1 MAQQHNHEM
10 NLAWQFI
17 EGTDV
22 SVFLTGKAGTGKTT
36 FLKRIKELA
45 PKRMV
50 VVAPTGVAA
59 INAQGVTIHSFFQ
72 LPLGVH
78 IPGAQ
83 YKEQGSHFRMSDE
96 KKNILRTLDL
106 LVIDE
111 ISMVRADLLD
121 AVDGVLRKYRD
132 RYKPFGGVQL
142 LMIGDLQQLA
152 PVAVEK
158 EWEVLREYYPTPYF
172 FSSRALQQ
180 IQYVTIELQHIY
192 RQSDAHFIHLLG
204 NIRSGHLDA
213 QTVAALN
220 ARYIP
225 NYEPQEGEESIRLT
239 THNYMA
245 NRYNEQ
251 KLAALPSDERL
262 FEAKVTGD
270 FPETSYPAEANLVL
284 KEGAQVMFIKNESLP
299 KPHPLTPSPKG
310 EGGAFGEGGAYYYN
324 GKMGKVVGFED
335 GVVMVECKENPT
347 MKEDEE
353 TSSVVFAVEP
363 ATWENTRMTLNQE
376 TNEIEEE
383 VIGTFQQIPLRLAW
397 AITVHK
403 SQGLTFDHA
412 VLDIND
418 AFAHG
423 QVYVALSRCR
433 SLEGLVLTRPIEIK
447 SLLTDPSVNAFI
459 TNELNSSENADSK
472 LPSLRF
478 AYFQKLLDELFS
490 FDAIQRSVRYV
501 VRVLEEHLA
510 RQQKELTA
518 AWKQAA
524 TDLDTDLIAVVHR
537 FQQQYHSILAQSQDY
552 QNDTLLAERI
562 HKAATY
568 FLDHLHPLKEL
579 VAKTKPDIGNKAV
592 AKQFKNALDTAALDL
607 REKYGTLERIVAH
620 GFTTR
625 TYLRDKAN
633 ALLNETKD
641 NQPPRK
647 KKAAKEPKPKTWAVS
662 YALLREGKNVKE
674 IAKERELTQKTVFG
688 HLMRYVESGELKPLD
703 FIPIRHIEAVR
714 RLVARIGMP
723 DDLFSFYKL
732 LPSGILYDEMRLI
745 LEML

>member
-1 MAQQHNHEM
+1 MATKQHNDEM

-78 IPGAQ
+78 IPGTQ

-121 AVDGVLRKYRD
+121 AVDSVLRKYRD

-158 EWEVLREYYPTPYF
+158 EWALLRDYYPTPYF

-180 IQYVTIELQHIY
+180 IQYITIELQHIY
-192 RQSDAHFIHLLG
+192 RQSDAHFINLLG
-204 NIRSGHLDA
+204 NIRSGRLDA
-213 QTVAALN
+213 QTIAALN

-225 NYEPQEGEESIRLT
+225 NYEPCDGEESIRLT

-251 KLAALPSDERL
+251 KLAALPSEERH
-262 FEAKVTGD
+262 FEAVVKGD
-270 FPETSYPAEANLVL
+270 FPETSFPADFDLTL

-299 KPHPLTPSPKG
+299 NP
-310 EGGAFGEGGAYYYN
+310 AEGGAYYYN
-324 GKMGKVVGFED
+324 GKMGKIVGFEE
-335 GVVMVECKENPT
+335 GCVMVECKENGT
-347 MKEDEE
+347 SDGDGAA
-353 TSSVVFAVEP
+353 SSVVFAVET
-363 ATWENTRMTLNQE
+363 ATWENTRMTLNAE

-383 VIGTFQQIPLRLAW
+383 VIGTFQQFPLRLAW

-403 SQGLTFDHA
+403 SQGLTFGHA

-433 SLEGLVLTRPIEIK
+433 SLEGLVLTRPVEIK
-447 SLLTDPSVNAFI
+447 SLLTDQNVNAFI
-459 TNELNSSENADSK
+459 NNELKSSENVGSQ
-472 LPSLRF
+472 LNSFRF
-478 AYFQKLLDELFS
+478 AYYQKLLDELFS
-490 FDAIQRSVRYV
+490 FDLLGRSVRYV
-501 VRVLEEHLA
+501 VRVLEEHLS

-518 AWKQAA
+518 AWKQASA
-524 TDLDTDLIAVVHR
+524 DFDTNITTVAGR
-537 FQQQYHSILAQSQDY
+537 FQPQYHSILAQSQDY
-552 QNDTLLAERI
+552 QNDPLLAERI
-562 HKAATY
+562 AKASAY
-568 FLDHLHPLKEL
+568 FVAQLQPVAEL
-579 VAKTKPDIGNKAV
+579 IAKTKPEIGNKAV
-592 AKQFKNALDTAALDL
+592 AKQFKNALDTASLDL
-607 REKYGTLERIVAH
+607 RGKLGTLERVVAH
-620 GFTTR
+620 GFSTR

-633 ALLNETKD
+633 ALLNEAKD
-641 NQPPRK
+641 AKPARK
-647 KKAAKEPKPKTWAVS
+647 KKAEKVPKPKTWEIS
-662 YALLREGKNVKE
+662 YALFREGKKVKE
-674 IAKERELTQKTVFG
+674 IAQERQLTQKTVFS
-688 HLMRYVESGELKPLD
+688 HLMRYVESGDLQPLD
-703 FIPIRHIEAVR
+703 LIPIRHVEAVR
-714 RLVARIGMP
+714 RLLARTGKP

-732 LPSGILYDEMRLI
+732 LPSGILYDEMKVI
-745 LEML
+745 LEIL

>member
-1 MAQQHNHEM
+1 MEQQQHNREM

-36 FLKRIKELA
+36 FLKRIRELA

-83 YKEQGSHFRMSDE
+83 YKEQNTHFRMSEE
-96 KKNILRTLDL
+96 KKNIMRTMDL

-121 AVDGVLRKYRD
+121 AIDSVLRKYRD

-152 PVAVEK
+152 PVAVDK
-158 EWEVLREYYPTPYF
+158 EWALLRDYYPTPYF
-172 FSSRALQQ
+172 FSSQALQQ

-192 RQSDAHFIHLLG
+192 RQSDAHFIELLG
-204 NIRSGHLDA
+204 NIRNGHLDA
-213 QTVAALN
+213 ATVAALN

-225 NYEPQEGEESIRLT
+225 GYQPSEGEETIRLT

-251 KLAALPSDERL
+251 QLAALPTQEHH
-262 FEAKVTGD
+262 FEATVTGD
-270 FPETSYPAEANLVL
+270 FPESSFPAEADLVL
-284 KEGAQVMFIKNESLP
+284 KEGAQVMFIKNESLSN
-299 KPHPLTPSPKG
+299 PSQ
-310 EGGAFGEGGAYYYN
+310 EGATYYN
-324 GKMGKVVGFED
+324 GKIGTVTGFDDDKVL
-335 GVVMVECKENPT
+335 VECKESPAVGESGEPST
-347 MKEDEE
+347 
-353 TSSVVFAVEP
+353 VVFAVEP
-363 ATWENTRMTLNQE
+363 VAWENTRMTLNQE

-383 VIGTFQQIPLRLAW
+383 VIGTFRQLPLRLAW

-433 SLEGLVLTRPIEIK
+433 SLEGLVLTRPVEIK
-447 SLLTDPSVNAFI
+447 SLLSDQSVNAFI
-459 TNELNSSENADSK
+459 DKELKSSENASQQ
-472 LPSLRF
+472 LGSFRF
-478 AYFQKLLDELFS
+478 AYFQKLLDELFT
-490 FDAIQRSVRYV
+490 FDALERSVRYV

-510 RQQKELTA
+510 RSAGNRLPNVSQPTSSVCPVAFSCSTTA
-518 AWKQAA
+518 S
-524 TDLDTDLIAVVHR
+524 LPSR
-537 FQQQYHSILAQSQDY
+537 
-552 QNDTLLAERI
+552 
-562 HKAATY
+562 
-568 FLDHLHPLKEL
+568 P
-579 VAKTKPDIGNKAV
+579 
-592 AKQFKNALDTAALDL
+592 
-607 REKYGTLERIVAH
+607 
-620 GFTTR
+620 TTR
-625 TYLRDKAN
+625 TTRSWPNASPKARPTLPTN
-633 ALLNETKD
+633 WNTSAGSSVRHDPKSATRLWPNSSRTPSTLPRSTSARNWAPCAALPTTDSACAPTCTTRRTPCSTRPKATNR
-641 NQPPRK
+641 PRK
-647 KKAAKEPKPKTWAVS
+647 RRPRRSPNP
-662 YALLREGKNVKE
+662 RPGKSPTKCSVQ
-674 IAKERELTQKTVFG
+674 A
-688 HLMRYVESGELKPLD
+688 
-703 FIPIRHIEAVR
+703 R
-714 RLVARIGMP
+714 R
-723 DDLFSFYKL
+723 
-732 LPSGILYDEMRLI
+732 
-745 LEML
+745 

>member
-36 FLKRIKELA
+36 FLKRIRELA

-72 LPLGVH
+72 LPLGVQAPLH
-78 IPGAQ
+78 LPPLGGGLQSAETETSPSIGLSSPPFGGSRRGAI
-83 YKEQGSHFRMSDE
+83 FRMSDE
-96 KKNILRTLDL
+96 KKNIIRTLDL

-158 EWEVLREYYPTPYF
+158 EWEVLKDYYPTPYF

-180 IQYVTIELQHIY
+180 IQYVTIELQQIY
-192 RQSDAHFIHLLG
+192 RQSDERFIRLLG
-204 NIRSGHLDA
+204 NIRAGHLDA
-213 QTVAALN
+213 ETVAALN

-225 NYEPQEGEESIRLT
+225 NYEPGEDEESIRLT

-251 KLAALPSDERL
+251 KLAALPSDERH
-262 FEAKVTGD
+262 FEAVVKDD
-270 FPETSYPAEANLVL
+270 FPETSYPADANLVL

-299 KPHPLTPSPKG
+299 KPHPLTPSPRG
-310 EGGAFGEGGAYYYN
+310 EGEAFGEGGAYYYN

-335 GVVMVECKENPT
+335 GAVMVECKETLSP
-347 MKEDEE
+347 
-353 TSSVVFAVEP
+353 SSGGGRGEASTVTFSVEP
-363 ATWENTRMTLNQE
+363 ATWENTRMRINEE
-376 TNEIEEE
+376 THEIEEE

-433 SLEGLVLTRPIEIK
+433 SLEGLVLTRPIEVK
-447 SLLTDPSVNAFI
+447 SLLTDQNVNTFI
-459 TNELNSSENADSK
+459 TNELKSSENADTK

-478 AYFQKLLDELFS
+478 AYFQKLLDELFT
-490 FDAIQRSVRYV
+490 FDTLLHSVRYV

-510 RQQKELTA
+510 KQQDRKS
-518 AWKQAA
+518 
-524 TDLDTDLIAVVHR
+524 VV
-537 FQQQYHSILAQSQDY
+537 
-552 QNDTLLAERI
+552 
-562 HKAATY
+562 
-568 FLDHLHPLKEL
+568 
-579 VAKTKPDIGNKAV
+579 
-592 AKQFKNALDTAALDL
+592 
-607 REKYGTLERIVAH
+607 
-620 GFTTR
+620 
-625 TYLRDKAN
+625 
-633 ALLNETKD
+633 
-641 NQPPRK
+641 
-647 KKAAKEPKPKTWAVS
+647 
-662 YALLREGKNVKE
+662 
-674 IAKERELTQKTVFG
+674 
-688 HLMRYVESGELKPLD
+688 
-703 FIPIRHIEAVR
+703 
-714 RLVARIGMP
+714 
-723 DDLFSFYKL
+723 
-732 LPSGILYDEMRLI
+732 
-745 LEML
+745 

>member
-1 MAQQHNHEM
+1 MGSQQHNHEM

-36 FLKRIKELA
+36 FLKKIKELA

-72 LPLGVH
+72 LPLGIH
-78 IPGAQ
+78 IPGTQ
-83 YKEQGSHFRMSDE
+83 YKEQGTHFRMSQE

-152 PVAVEK
+152 PVAVDK
-158 EWEVLREYYPTPYF
+158 EWEVLKEYYPTPYF

-180 IQYVTIELQHIY
+180 IQYVTIELQQIY
-192 RQSDAHFIHLLG
+192 RQSDERFIQLLG
-204 NIRSGHLDA
+204 NIRAGHLDT

-220 ARYIP
+220 TRYIP
-225 NYEPQEGEESIRLT
+225 NYEPGDDEESIRLT

-251 KLAALPSDERL
+251 KLAALPSEERH
-262 FEAKVTGD
+262 FEAVVKDD
-270 FPETSYPAEANLVL
+270 FPETSYPADANLVL
-284 KEGAQVMFIKNESLP
+284 KVGAQVMFIKNESLP
-299 KPHPLTPSPKG
+299 NPSQ
-310 EGGAFGEGGAYYYN
+310 GGAYYYN

-335 GVVMVECKENPT
+335 GAVMVECKETLSP
-347 MKEDEE
+347 
-353 TSSVVFAVEP
+353 SSGGGRGEASTVTFSVEP
-363 ATWENTRMTLNQE
+363 ATWENTRMRINEE
-376 TNEIEEE
+376 THEIEEE

-433 SLEGLVLTRPIEIK
+433 SLEGLVLTRPIEVK
-447 SLLTDPSVNAFI
+447 SLLTDQNVNTFI
-459 TNELNSSENADSK
+459 TNELKSSENADTK

-478 AYFQKLLDELFS
+478 AYFQKLLDELFT
-490 FDAIQRSVRYV
+490 FDTLLHSVRYV

-510 RQQKELTA
+510 KQQPQLTA
-518 AWKQAA
+518 TWKQAA
-524 TDLDTDLIAVVHR
+524 TDLDTDIITVAGR
-537 FQQQYHSILAQSQDY
+537 FQMQYHTILAQSQDY

-568 FLDHLHPLKEL
+568 FLDHLHPLTTL
-579 VAKTKPDIGNKAV
+579 VAQTKPEIGNKAV
-592 AKQFKNALDTAALDL
+592 AKQFKNALDTASLDI
-607 REKYGTLERIVAH
+607 REKFGTLERIVAH
-620 GFTTR
+620 GFTVR

-633 ALLNETKD
+633 ALLTETD
-641 NQPPRK
+641 NTPSKKK
-647 KKAAKEPKPKTWAVS
+647 KKAQKEPKAKTWEIS
-662 YALLREGKNVKE
+662 YALFREGKKVKE
-674 IAKERELTQKTVFG
+674 IAEERHLTQKTVFG
-688 HLMRYVESGELKPLD
+688 HLLRYVESGDLQPLD
-703 FIPIRHIEAVR
+703 LIPIRHVEAVKH
-714 RLVARIGMP
+714 LIDQIGYP
-723 DDLFSFYKL
+723 QELYPFYQKL
-732 LPSGILYDEMRLI
+732 PRGILFDEMRLI
-745 LEML
+745 LDLLSR